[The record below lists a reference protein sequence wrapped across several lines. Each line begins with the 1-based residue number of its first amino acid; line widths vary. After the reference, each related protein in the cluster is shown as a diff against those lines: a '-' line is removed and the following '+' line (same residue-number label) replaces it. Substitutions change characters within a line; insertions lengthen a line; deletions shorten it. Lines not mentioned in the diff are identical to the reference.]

1 VGRDLDSFKRYGP
14 KFKAQPRVLV
24 ICEDKK
30 SAKDYFEEA
39 ARHFRALADVEFD
52 HCGRT
57 DPRGIVEN
65 AIRRSAK
72 YDQVICIIDRDTHD
86 LSNFNDALQLEQAD
100 AKVTAY
106 VAYPCFEFWLLLHF
120 GFNRK
125 PFAAAGARSP
135 GDRAV
140 EALRGKDGMSKYAK
154 GSIKGVFAQLL
165 PRLPDA
171 MTHAERTLISAR
183 EEGDM
188 DPSTPLHKLILLLVQ
203 LGKPIPL
210 E

>member
-1 VGRDLDSFKRYGP
+1 M
-14 KFKAQPRVLV
+14 
-24 ICEDKK
+24 
-30 SAKDYFEEA
+30 
-39 ARHFRALADVEFD
+39 EFD

-106 VAYPCFEFWLLLHF
+106 VSYPCFEFWLLLHF